1 MALPE
6 PRRDAAEHLVRV
18 ADLDDLAGKGTKVVK
33 VGKKQIALFKTSSG
47 VYACNNRCP
56 HEGDL
61 LEALDHGA
69 SGARR
74 RLACYTL

>member
-33 VGKKQIALFKTSSG
+33 VGKKQIALFKTGSG

-56 HEGDL
+56 HEGYPL
-61 LEALDHGA
+61 VEGNITGGCVLT
-69 SGARR
+69 
-74 RLACYTL
+74 CN